1 MKKRILI
8 LSVGLMTLAG
18 AKAQKTEL
26 TTAVLTFQEFQKA
39 QARQDF
45 TNAKPVILKAKTKID
60 EAFTKQ
66 ETNKSL
72 KQKDIAKMYYHRG
85 MIYLNY
91 AGLAMFDEEAK
102 KDIEANEAAYEE
114 IIKTSFDNCIKEDT
128 RNDWTNKIYNFAD
141 IQRSQAVNAGIEM
154 YNKGDHEKAFMMFEA
169 CVEIYDLVGKTDSLS
184 LYYGGISASK
194 IEKKDEALAYLS
206 RCAETGYQGASS
218 HAVLIGTM
226 RGLGADEEQ
235 TVAAIKKARSAYPD
249 DYSLLIEELN
259 YYLAA
264 GKNEEAEANLKAAIE
279 KNPND
284 HILLFTIGNVYD
296 KKGEFEK
303 AEENYKKATSIKADY
318 IDAQYSL
325 GALYVNHST
334 DLKKQ
339 ASDEKEMAKA
349 DALYEEANAIMKKAI
364 EPLEKAYNINPE
376 DKDAK
381 SILNVLKQI
390 YVQFEMM
397 DDYNRV
403 KALMEK

>member
-1 MKKRILI
+1 MKKTILT
-8 LSVGLMTLAG
+8 LSVGLLAV
-18 AKAQKTEL
+18 ASVQAQKTEL
-26 TTAVLTFQEFQKA
+26 TTAVLTYQEYQKA
-39 QARQDF
+39 QMRQDF
-45 TNAKPVILKAKTKID
+45 TNIKPVLQKAKTKID
-60 EAFTKQ
+60 EAYTKQ
-66 ETNKSL
+66 EANSSL
-72 KQKDIAKMYYHRG
+72 KQKDVAKMYYHRG

-91 AGLAMFDEEAK
+91 AGLAMFDEDIK
-102 KDIEANEAAYEE
+102 KDVEANEASYEE
-114 IIKTSFDNCIKEDT
+114 IIKGSFEKLQEVDTKEE
-128 RNDWTNKIYNFAD
+128 WTPKLFSFID
-141 IQRSQAVNAGIEM
+141 MQRVQAVNAGIEM
-154 YNKGDHEKAFMMFEA
+154 YNNGDHEKAFMMFEA
-169 CVEIYDLVGKTDSLS
+169 SVEAYDLIGKTDSLA

-194 IEKKDEALAYLS
+194 LDKKDDALAYLT
-206 RCAETGYQGASS
+206 RVAETGYQGPNSY
-218 HAVLIGTM
+218 AVLIGTM
-226 RGLGADEEQ
+226 RGMGSDEATTIE
-235 TVAAIKKARSAYPD
+235 TIKKARSIYPD

-303 AEENYKKATSIKADY
+303 AEENYKKAIAIKDDY

-334 DLKKQ
+334 DLKKL
-339 ASDEKEMAKA
+339 ASEEKEMAKA
-349 DALYEEANAIMKKAI
+349 DAAYEKANEVMKLAI
-364 EPLEKAYNINPE
+364 EPLEKAYAISPE